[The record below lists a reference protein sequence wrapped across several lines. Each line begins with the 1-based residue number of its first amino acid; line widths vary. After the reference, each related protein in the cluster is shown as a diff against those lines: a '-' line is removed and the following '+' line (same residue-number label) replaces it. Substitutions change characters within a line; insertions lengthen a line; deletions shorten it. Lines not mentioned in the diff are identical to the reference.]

1 MLDTLLE
8 INFYYTLNLKYFY
21 DFLSNISN
29 ISPLKVFFLIGT
41 KSLILT
47 NFFIGSFNQLKF
59 LLDVMC

>member
-1 MLDTLLE
+1 MFDTLLE
-8 INFYYTLNLKYFY
+8 INFYYTLSLEYLY